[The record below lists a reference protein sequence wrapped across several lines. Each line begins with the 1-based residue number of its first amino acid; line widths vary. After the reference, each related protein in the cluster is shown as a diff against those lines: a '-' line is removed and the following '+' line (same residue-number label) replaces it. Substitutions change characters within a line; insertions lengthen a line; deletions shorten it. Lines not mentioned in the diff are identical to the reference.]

1 MRLIKRLIELA
12 FFVFLL
18 SLFGKNM
25 DVALDIKYYGLPQP
39 IHVSFWELVLFCV
52 SLGIIIAAIGDFIT
66 QLRWLG
72 EKRRLLKTDREHQS
86 EVAGLNERIRTLE
99 AEKDRMAK
107 ELANRNAALVAIKDK
122 PKNKL
127 ATEDEKEEHP
137 SGPAKSESTTP

>member
-52 SLGIIIAAIGDFIT
+52 SLGIIIAALGDFIT
-66 QLRWLG
+66 QLKWLG

-99 AEKDRMAK
+99 AEKERMTR
-107 ELANRNAALVAIKDK
+107 ELADRNAALVAMKEK
-122 PKNKL
+122 P
-127 ATEDEKEEHP
+127 AIEEKTEEHP
-137 SGPAKSESTTP
+137 AEPAKTESTTP

>member
-25 DVALDIKYYGLPQP
+25 DVALDIKYYGLAQP
-39 IHVSFWELVLFCV
+39 IHVTFWELVLFCV
-52 SLGIIIAAIGDFIT
+52 SLGIIIAALGDFIT

-86 EVAGLNERIRTLE
+86 EVAGLNEKIRTLE
-99 AEKDRMAK
+99 AEKDRVAK
-107 ELANRNAALVAIKDK
+107 ELANRNAALVAMKDK
-122 PKNKL
+122 P
-127 ATEDEKEEHP
+127 AEPTAEERP
-137 SGPAKSESTTP
+137 AEPAKSESTTS

>member
-99 AEKDRMAK
+99 AERDRMAK
-107 ELANRNAALVAIKDK
+107 ELANRNAALVAMKDK
-122 PKNKL
+122 PAVEEK
-127 ATEDEKEEHP
+127 AEDRRAE
-137 SGPAKSESTTP
+137 PAKSESKTP

>member
-25 DVALDIKYYGLPQP
+25 DVALDIKYYGLAQP
-39 IHVSFWELVLFCV
+39 IHVTFWELVLFCV

-107 ELANRNAALVAIKDK
+107 ELANRNAALVAMKDK
-122 PKNKL
+122 P
-127 ATEDEKEEHP
+127 AEHTAEERP
-137 SGPAKSESTTP
+137 AEPAKSGSTTP